1 MSAHCGHLGERTVVS
16 RENCRSKSPWTREC
30 FERRAKRLGCRS
42 RMSDGPTGSHVQR
55 DNWQGL
61 WQADHRGLCCGKDFG
76 FTGSKKRSHQR
87 VLRRQMASVVKGF
100 PDSWGAEARS
110 LIMRNLGT
118 SGGCDHAVAMDVMR
132 SWVLDTFWRQSQQV
146 GWMWV
151 WEKEKS
157 QRWLRLEQLEGS
169 SWDQLRWRRLQVRA
183 ESLRVEEN
191 GKEMHLEKVHIK
203 TREMRWRGS
212 GHWERAPRRWEETW
226 GSVVSQ
232 RQTKQVLQRRENE
245 QLGFDFLG
253 ARSPADRGDQGG
265 RALSSRLPS
274 QVFQLVKRFKS

>member
-1 MSAHCGHLGERTVVS
+1 
-16 RENCRSKSPWTREC
+16 
-30 FERRAKRLGCRS
+30 
-42 RMSDGPTGSHVQR
+42 
-55 DNWQGL
+55 
-61 WQADHRGLCCGKDFG
+61 
-76 FTGSKKRSHQR
+76 
-87 VLRRQMASVVKGF
+87 MASVVKGF